1 MPQNGIGGP
10 TRVKFGADLE
20 LDLETYRLTRGGRVL
35 RMERIP
41 RNILLLLIERRGD
54 IVTRQQLV
62 ERIWGPGIFLDT
74 DNAINGAIR
83 KIRQTLKDRTEQPRY
98 IETVTGQGYRFIA
111 AVTEYAAPTLPLI
124 QPGPAVETESVSSLA
139 GPSKPL
145 DSDAPV
151 AAPRHRWRPMF
162 RLALLVPVGLGA
174 VLVSAAVFSAP
185 KAPLVRFLQP
195 AVSDRAE
202 PWHSLVTDGT
212 RVYFMERSGS
222 QWNPVQTSLMAGSP
236 SPVRAPFPNTRILDV
251 SRDRSEF
258 LIGTF
263 ETPGGSLPLWIW
275 PVQGGPPVRV
285 DGITVEEAIWTP
297 DGRGVVY
304 TRASEIRIARRDG
317 RDDRLLIA
325 TPGKPHMLRWSPD
338 ARRLSYTVA
347 DLRTSARSLW
357 EAHADGR
364 EARVRVPPTDARG
377 VCCGSW
383 TPDGRHFIYSAST
396 AGIFNLWAIREAP
409 GLLSWRTAH
418 PVQLTSSPT
427 STYASLPTADGRLFT
442 FMDGSRFEYVKYSP
456 ATEQVVPVFSDLHA
470 LDLQI
475 SPDGTQ
481 VAFQRFPDFSLW
493 RSKIDGTER
502 LRLVDAPMRASQ
514 PRWSPDGRRVAFE
527 GWRPGGQIRAY
538 VVGADGGPVEEILPN
553 HAGTQSLPT
562 WSPDGRSVVV
572 ALNIRASE
580 NAGMPRGLY
589 IVDASTRSAT
599 KVPASEGM
607 TTPSWSP
614 DGRQLVAKDQVE
626 QHLMR
631 FEPATKSWTAIA
643 TARRLSGTSWSGDS
657 QFVYYQDSLESGSP
671 VYRVNVASATREKV
685 FSLEPLLKRG
695 IHACAF
701 QGIAPDG
708 AALIQLTRA
717 GTQIYALDLE
727 LR

>member
-1 MPQNGIGGP
+1 MDQSGVGGP
-10 TRVKFGADLE
+10 TRVKFGDVE
-20 LDLETYRLTRGGRVL
+20 LDLQTYRLTRRGRAL
-35 RMERIP
+35 RLERIP
-41 RNILLLLIERRGD
+41 RDILLLLIERRGD

-62 ERIWGPGIFLDT
+62 ERIWGPGVFLDT

-83 KIRQTLKDRTEQPRY
+83 KIRQTLKDRVDQPRY

-111 AVTEYAAPTLPLI
+111 AVTGFAAATDPAI
-124 QPGPAVETESVSSLA
+124 QPAPAVEAGSLPTLDRQA
-139 GPSKPL
+139 EPL
-145 DSDAPV
+145 DSEARVRAPSGG
-151 AAPRHRWRPMF
+151 WRPMLQLAF
-162 RLALLVPVGLGA
+162 LALIALGA
-174 VLVSAAVFSAP
+174 VSVSGAFFSAP
-185 KAPLVRFLQP
+185 APPVVRFRQP

-222 QWNPVQTSLMAGSP
+222 QWNPVQTSLTAGSP

-263 ETPGGSLPLWIW
+263 AAPGGSLPLWIW
-275 PVQGGPPVRV
+275 PVQGGSPVRV
-285 DGITVEEAIWTP
+285 DGITAEEAIWTP
-297 DGRGVVY
+297 DGRRVVY

-317 RDDRLLIA
+317 REDRLLIA

-357 EAHADGR
+357 EAHANGR
-364 EARVRVPPTDARG
+364 EARVRVPSTDPRG

-396 AGIFNLWAIREAP
+396 DGIFNLWAIREQP
-409 GLLSWRTAH
+409 RLLGWKKWR

-442 FMDGSRFEYVKYSP
+442 FLDGSRFEYVKYSP

-470 LDLQI
+470 LDLQL

-493 RSKIDGTER
+493 RSNIDGTER
-502 LRLVDAPMRASQ
+502 LRLVDAPMRVSQ

-527 GWRPGGQIRAY
+527 GLRPGGQRRAY

-553 HAGTQSLPT
+553 HAGLQSLPT

-572 ALNIRASE
+572 ALNVHAPE
-580 NAGMPRGLY
+580 DAGVPRGLY

-607 TTPSWSP
+607 TTASWSP
-614 DGRQLVAKDQVE
+614 DGRQLVAKDRVE

-643 TARRLSGTSWSGDS
+643 TGRRLSGASWSGDS
-657 QFVYYQDSLESGSP
+657 KFVYYQDSLEFGSP
-671 VYRVNVASATREKV
+671 VHRVNVASATREKV
-685 FSLEPLLKRG
+685 FSFEPLLKRG

-701 QGIAPDG
+701 QGISNDG
-708 AALIQLTRA
+708 NALVQLTRA
-717 GTQIYALDLE
+717 GTHIYALDLE